1 MASGN
6 AEALPWAEL
15 PFSSAL
21 APLLGTLFYMSLHVV
36 LGRLITEENKLQLTP
51 LMAAYNFAL
60 AASSAVLFGALTWS
74 VWGVYSEYGFE
85 GVWNDPNVRVCVGGW
100 FGRRCV
106 CVWVGKEGWIGGLV
120 RKRSLVRRG
129 AMHDVGARCTRDAGA
144 RERA

>member
-1 MASGN
+1 MPSIAFVSTMDAVDEYALSFAGGEWVASGN

-85 GVWNDPNVRVCVGGW
+85 GVWNDPNVRVWVGGW
-100 FGRRCV
+100 VVWTAMCV
-106 CVWVGKEGWIGGLV
+106 CVGWEGRVDRWL
-120 RKRSLVRRG
+120 G
-129 AMHDVGARCTRDAGA
+129 A
-144 RERA
+144 